1 MSVSLCIFGDFVL
14 FAPQKYIRLKN
25 IRSHNVV
32 QAVKNKKT
40 YSLEFFIQKSMD
52 FLE

>member
-1 MSVSLCIFGDFVL
+1 MGVSLCIFGDFVL
-14 FAPQKYIRLKN
+14 FALQKYIRLKKTG
-25 IRSHNVV
+25 SHIVV
-32 QAVKNKKT
+32 QTVKNKKT